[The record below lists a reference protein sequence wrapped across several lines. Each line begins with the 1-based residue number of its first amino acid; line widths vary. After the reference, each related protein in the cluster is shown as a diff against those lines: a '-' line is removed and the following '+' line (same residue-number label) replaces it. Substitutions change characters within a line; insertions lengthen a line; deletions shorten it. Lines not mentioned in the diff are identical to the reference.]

1 MTNKTSTRIAQYP
14 HLALAHEKK
23 RELGQKTKDIVRLIV
38 SGSDQPLTVMEI
50 VRFFEIID
58 EREIHPTYVSQIA
71 NKLVDAGV
79 FSVRVET
86 ELEHALRGGYG
97 NKHALLYWG
106 QPGGVPT
113 RTKGT
118 IIDGVSTQNK
128 IVKRNKKRRAKS
140 VKASKKTYKET
151 SGLVATRND
160 ETGAI
165 SAMIEAYVSAR
176 TEALQNRVVEL
187 ETKLAQMR
195 TLLK

>member
-1 MTNKTSTRIAQYP
+1 MTNLTKYP
-14 HLALAHEKK
+14 HLALAHEKR
-23 RELGQKTKDIVRLIV
+23 RENGEKTRDMITLIVR
-38 SGSDQPLTVMEI
+38 GSDQPLTVMEV
-50 VRFFEIID
+50 VRFVEVLD
-58 EREIHPTYVSQIA
+58 ERNIHPTYVSTMM
-71 NKLVDAGV
+71 NTFVKNGV
-79 FSVRVET
+79 FSSRYET
-86 ELEHALRGGYG
+86 ELERDLRGGHSG
-97 NKHALLYWG
+97 KSALLYWG

-113 RTKGT
+113 RTKST
-118 IIDGVSTQNK
+118 VIDGVSTQNK
-128 IVKRNKKRRAKS
+128 IIKRNKRAKR
-140 VKASKKTYKET
+140 KATAASTGKKT

>member
-23 RELGQKTKDIVRLIV
+23 RELGEKTKDMVRLIV
-38 SGSDQPLTVMEI
+38 GGSDQPLTVMEI
-50 VRFFEIID
+50 VRFFEVID

-79 FSVRVET
+79 FSSRIET
-86 ELEHALRGGYG
+86 ELEHTLRGGYG

-118 IIDGVSTQNK
+118 VIDGVTTQNK
-128 IVKRNKKRRAKS
+128 IVKRNKKRKTKS
-140 VKASKKTYKET
+140 VRASKKT

-165 SAMIEAYVSAR
+165 TAMIEALVSAR

-195 TLLK
+195 NLLK

>member
-1 MTNKTSTRIAQYP
+1 MANKTSALVAQYP

-23 RELGQKTKDIVRLIV
+23 RELGEKTKDMVRLIV

-50 VRFFEIID
+50 VRFFEVID

-97 NKHALLYWG
+97 NKCAMLYWG

-118 IIDGVSTQNK
+118 IIDGVTTMNK
-128 IVKRNKKRRAKS
+128 IVKRNKKRKAK
-140 VKASKKTYKET
+140 ATKKT
-151 SGLVATRND
+151 SGLVAAPKTM
-160 ETGAI
+160 TGDV
-165 SAMIEAYVSAR
+165 SEMIEALIAAR
-176 TEALQNRVVEL
+176 TKELQARVNEL
-187 ETKLAQMR
+187 EARLARINVLTK
-195 TLLK
+195 